1 MGREEIL
8 ERELD
13 MSSTAPLYYKLMI
26 LIEQCIVEHVLQPG
40 ELLPSEHELCE
51 HFHVSR
57 TTVRQAFSALEEKG
71 LVERLKG
78 KGTFVAMS
86 KLSRSLNTL
95 YSFSGEMTDLGL
107 SAESKVLSF
116 EVMDTPM
123 DLMEDFQ
130 SPGVDVSKVY
140 VLRRIRN
147 VNHMPFSYER
157 VYIPVYICPYLT
169 KELVENASLY
179 KILKDY
185 ANIIPAKARETYSTT
200 IMNAKY
206 AKMLD
211 APVGLSAFS
220 IKRITHDLSDRCFEI
235 AFNIVRGDRCRYEVE
250 LKSNNVSFIR
260 QVDSN

>member
-8 ERELD
+8 ERNLD

-26 LIEQCIVEHVLQPG
+26 LIEQCIIEHVLKPG
-40 ELLPSEHELCE
+40 DLLPSEHELCE

-57 TTVRQAFSALEEKG
+57 TTVRQAFAALEEKG

-107 SAESKVLSF
+107 SADSKVLSF
-116 EVMDTPM
+116 EAMDTPK
-123 DLMEDFQ
+123 DLLEEFQ
-130 SPGVDVSKVY
+130 TPEADVSKVFEIKR
-140 VLRRIRN
+140 VRD
-147 VNHMPFSYER
+147 VNHLPFSYER

-169 KELVENASLY
+169 KELVQNASLY

-185 ANIIPAKARETYSTT
+185 VNIIPAKAKETYSTT
-200 IMNAKY
+200 NLNAKY
-206 AKMLD
+206 AKLLD
-211 APVGLSAFS
+211 APEGLSAFA
-220 IKRITHDLSDRCFEI
+220 IKRVTHDLSDRCFEI

-260 QVDSN
+260 QVDSK